1 MSENPFPI
9 FPYKSQGYSINIYI
23 IIIYCIILDKHIQ
36 TSQLNK
42 QVLWRYQ
49 GPQKVLLALKSS
61 LEELSSSHL
70 SEQQPLQ

>member
-1 MSENPFPI
+1 MYAYTNHKAI
-9 FPYKSQGYSINIYI
+9 ALIYTH
-23 IIIYCIILDKHIQ
+23 YNNILDKQ
-36 TSQLNK
+36 TSQLNE

-49 GPQKVLLALKSS
+49 GAQKVVLALKSS